1 VLAGLCIGAIAVYTP
16 EEGITLNQLQADI
29 DHLKRSFALDRGE
42 NRMGKIFLRNE
53 KASEKA
59 YTTEIISNII
69 REEAKGRFEA
79 RTAVPGHVQ
88 QGGTRPFSDGID
100 LGYPSPMDRVRATR
114 FAVKCCQ
121 WLENSDIRH
130 GCTSAVIGI
139 RGSAIV
145 FTDSEKLETM
155 ETDFDTRRSKVVWWS
170 HLKQLGNILSTLS
183 INPANTRWS
192 RYS

>member
-1 VLAGLCIGAIAVYTP
+1 VLTGLCIGAIAVYTP

-59 YTTEIISNII
+59 YSTEIISNII

-88 QGGTRPFSDGID
+88 QGGITTPLPPCFWGKFTDCRVSFSDGSCACD
-100 LGYPSPMDRVRATR
+100 EV
-114 FAVKCCQ
+114 CCQ
-121 WLENSDIRH
+121 
-130 GCTSAVIGI
+130 
-139 RGSAIV
+139 
-145 FTDSEKLETM
+145 M
-155 ETDFDTRRSKVVWWS
+155 
-170 HLKQLGNILSTLS
+170 LSM
-183 INPANTRWS
+183 A
-192 RYS
+192 

>member
-1 VLAGLCIGAIAVYTP
+1 VLTGLCIGAIAVYTP

-59 YTTEIISNII
+59 YSTEIISNII

-88 QGGTRPFSDGID
+88 QGGITTPKPPAPPAAGFLGKFTDYRVSFSDGSCACD
-100 LGYPSPMDRVRATR
+100 EV
-114 FAVKCCQ
+114 CCQ
-121 WLENSDIRH
+121 
-130 GCTSAVIGI
+130 
-139 RGSAIV
+139 
-145 FTDSEKLETM
+145 M
-155 ETDFDTRRSKVVWWS
+155 
-170 HLKQLGNILSTLS
+170 LSM
-183 INPANTRWS
+183 A
-192 RYS
+192 

>member
-1 VLAGLCIGAIAVYTP
+1 MLTGLCIGAIAVYTP

-59 YTTEIISNII
+59 YSTEIISNII

-88 QGGTRPFSDGID
+88 QGGKNPPHQTSTVIWEVGVLICRVSFSDGSCAC
-100 LGYPSPMDRVRATR
+100 GEV
-114 FAVKCCQ
+114 CCQ
-121 WLENSDIRH
+121 
-130 GCTSAVIGI
+130 
-139 RGSAIV
+139 
-145 FTDSEKLETM
+145 M
-155 ETDFDTRRSKVVWWS
+155 
-170 HLKQLGNILSTLS
+170 LSM
-183 INPANTRWS
+183 A
-192 RYS
+192 

>member
-1 VLAGLCIGAIAVYTP
+1 VLTGLCIGAIAVYTP

-59 YTTEIISNII
+59 YSTEIISNII

-88 QGGTRPFSDGID
+88 QGGKTAPHTQPRTVILGGWSVD
-100 LGYPSPMDRVRATR
+100 L
-114 FAVKCCQ
+114 
-121 WLENSDIRH
+121 
-130 GCTSAVIGI
+130 
-139 RGSAIV
+139 
-145 FTDSEKLETM
+145 
-155 ETDFDTRRSKVVWWS
+155 
-170 HLKQLGNILSTLS
+170 
-183 INPANTRWS
+183 
-192 RYS
+192 

>member
-1 VLAGLCIGAIAVYTP
+1 VLTGLCIGAIAVYTP
-16 EEGITLNQLQADI
+16 EEGITLSQLQADI

-88 QGGTRPFSDGID
+88 QGGIYRFGRDADCRVSFSYGSCSCHEI
-100 LGYPSPMDRVRATR
+100 
-114 FAVKCCQ
+114 CCQ
-121 WLENSDIRH
+121 
-130 GCTSAVIGI
+130 
-139 RGSAIV
+139 
-145 FTDSEKLETM
+145 M
-155 ETDFDTRRSKVVWWS
+155 
-170 HLKQLGNILSTLS
+170 LSM
-183 INPANTRWS
+183 A
-192 RYS
+192 

>member
-1 VLAGLCIGAIAVYTP
+1 MAGLCISAIAVYTP
-16 EEGITLNQLQADI
+16 EEGITLSQLQADI

-88 QGGTRPFSDGID
+88 QGGI
-100 LGYPSPMDRVRATR
+100 PM
-114 FAVKCCQ
+114 F
-121 WLENSDIRH
+121 LE
-130 GCTSAVIGI
+130 
-139 RGSAIV
+139 RG
-145 FTDSEKLETM
+145 F
-155 ETDFDTRRSKVVWWS
+155 
-170 HLKQLGNILSTLS
+170 
-183 INPANTRWS
+183 
-192 RYS
+192 

>member
-1 VLAGLCIGAIAVYTP
+1 VLTGLCIGAIAVYTP

-59 YTTEIISNII
+59 YSTEIISNII

-88 QGGTRPFSDGID
+88 QGGITTPQA
-100 LGYPSPMDRVRATR
+100 PSPLAAG
-114 FAVKCCQ
+114 F
-121 WLENSDIRH
+121 
-130 GCTSAVIGI
+130 
-139 RGSAIV
+139 
-145 FTDSEKLETM
+145 
-155 ETDFDTRRSKVVWWS
+155 
-170 HLKQLGNILSTLS
+170 LGEV
-183 INPANTRWS
+183 
-192 RYS
+192 Y